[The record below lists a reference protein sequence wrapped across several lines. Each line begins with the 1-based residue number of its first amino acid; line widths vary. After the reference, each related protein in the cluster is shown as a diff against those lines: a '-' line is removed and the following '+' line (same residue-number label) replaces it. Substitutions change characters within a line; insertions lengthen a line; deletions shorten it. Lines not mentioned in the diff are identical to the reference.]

1 MTEKTYLER
10 MEEAKRLIG
19 EAHDLVVAD
28 GEHEVVDMRYKLS
41 DALARVLSD
50 ALVRANSVI
59 QEEREV
65 LEAENK
71 LTAN

>member
-1 MTEKTYLER
+1 MPEKTYLER
-10 MEEAKRLIG
+10 MEEAKRLIS
-19 EAHDLVVAD
+19 EAHDLVVPD
-28 GEHEVVDMRYKLS
+28 GDVVDMRYKLS

-50 ALVRANSVI
+50 ALVRANRVI

>member
-1 MTEKTYLER
+1 MPEKTYLER
-10 MEEAKRLIG
+10 MEEAKRLIC
-19 EAHDLVVAD
+19 EAHDLVVPD
-28 GEHEVVDMRYKLS
+28 GDVVDMRYKLS

-59 QEEREV
+59 QEEREA